1 MSGRRA
7 SPCLEIGVDLVW
19 LVAGW
24 WATYHHRYSH
34 VFSNAGA
41 FAALK
46 LGGTVVTWGNAT
58 TGGDSSAV
66 AAELVDVVAI
76 YANDFAFAARTS
88 TVRVLLP
95 ALGGRSATFFQPM
108 PTPLV

>member
-1 MSGRRA
+1 
-7 SPCLEIGVDLVW
+7 
-19 LVAGW
+19 LVAGR
-24 WATYHHRYSH
+24 WATFHHNRYSH

-58 TGGDSSAV
+58 AGGDSSAV

-88 TVRVLLP
+88 TVRVLLRTAARTSP
-95 ALGGRSATFFQPM
+95 ALGGRSATFSQPI
-108 PTPLV
+108 PTLLV